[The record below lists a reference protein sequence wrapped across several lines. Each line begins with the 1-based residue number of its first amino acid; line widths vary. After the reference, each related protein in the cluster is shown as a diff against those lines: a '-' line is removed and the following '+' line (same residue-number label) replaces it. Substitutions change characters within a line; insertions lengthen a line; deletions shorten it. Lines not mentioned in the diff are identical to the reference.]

1 MTIKTKLFGLTGLSI
16 LALIAIVT
24 ITELSNLKLLKLEKT
39 LIEVKDMEVSLL
51 EMNCIEYEFL
61 DTPDA
66 SKLEEFKAEYAD
78 FQTLSSML
86 TNDLDALGIV
96 VRQLPTLSKKIT
108 LYRKDLEMLAVSYD
122 SDAAQ
127 VEHLKHEMKGLFT
140 DIFTIFHGIESTLDA
155 EIERAQAS
163 IERFIAGSV
172 IFVAGLLLLG
182 SYFLIRS
189 VQSNIQQLSDMM
201 STIANTHDLTL
212 KANTDRKDEIAEMA
226 GQLNSLLASIQGL
239 ISRVQGSVNEL
250 GAASTQL
257 QQSSVDT
264 EQALSQQQIET
275 DSVAA
280 AVTEMG
286 ETIKDVASTTE
297 SAADNT
303 QRSYDTAQLGFND
316 IVETRD
322 TISSL
327 SEDLATA
334 RGEVNH
340 LLALSDQ
347 ISSVLNVIGE
357 IAEQTNLLALNAAI
371 EAARAGE
378 QGRGFAVVADEVRTL
393 AGKTQRSTA
402 EISDIIS
409 AVQQQTQTVVSTI
422 QSCSNKGADSVDMSE
437 QALSHIKAIMEEM
450 KHILDSSTQIALAV
464 EQQSTVSEE
473 IARNVN
479 TIRDLTYANVGA
491 VSENAQSA
499 TVVASQATDLTLA
512 IDRFKA

>member
-24 ITELSNLKLLKLEKT
+24 ITELANLKLLKLEKT
-39 LIEVKDMEVSLL
+39 LIEVKEMEVSLL
-51 EMNCIEYEFL
+51 QMDRIQRDLSDSFA
-61 DTPDA
+61 T
-66 SKLEEFKAEYAD
+66 SKLDAFKSEYSD
-78 FQTLSSML
+78 FQMLSGLL
-86 TNDLDALGIV
+86 TNDLDELGINV
-96 VRQLPTLSKKIT
+96 SELSSLRQKIT
-108 LYRKDLEMLAVSYD
+108 LYRKDVETTVANRDTDLSVVEEMHS
-122 SDAAQ
+122 
-127 VEHLKHEMKGLFT
+127 EMKTLIT
-140 DIFTIFHGIESTLDA
+140 EIFTIFHGIESTLNT
-155 EIERAQAS
+155 ELAQEQKS
-163 IERFIAGSV
+163 IERFIMLSV
-172 IFVAGLLLLG
+172 LLVTGMLIFG
-182 SYFLIRS
+182 SYILI
-189 VQSNIQQLSDMM
+189 QNIQGNIRQLSQMM
-201 STIANTHDLTL
+201 LTIANTHDLTM
-212 KANTDRKDEIAEMA
+212 KANTDRNDEISEMA
-226 GQLNSLLASIQGL
+226 GQLNILLESVQGL
-239 ISRVQGSVNEL
+239 ISRVQGSVSEL

-264 EQALSQQQIET
+264 ENALNRQQLET
-275 DSVAA
+275 DGVAA

-286 ETIKDVASTTE
+286 ESIKEVANTTE

-303 QRSYDTAQLGFND
+303 QRSYDNAQLGFNE

-322 TISSL
+322 TITELSSDL
-327 SEDLATA
+327 SSASD
-334 RGEVNH
+334 EVNH
-340 LLALSDQ
+340 LVALSDQ

-402 EISDIIS
+402 EISEIIT

-422 QSCSNKGADSVDMSE
+422 QSCSHKGADSVHMSE

-464 EQQSTVSEE
+464 EQQSSVSEE

-479 TIRDLTYANVGA
+479 TIRDLTCVNVGA

-512 IDRFKA
+512 IDKFKV

>member
-51 EMNCIEYEFL
+51 EMNRIEYEFL
-61 DTPDA
+61 DQPEA

-78 FQTLSSML
+78 FQTLSGML
-86 TNDLDALGIV
+86 TNDLDELGIV
-96 VRQLPTLSKKIT
+96 ARQLPTLRKKIT
-108 LYRKDLEMLAVSYD
+108 LYRKDLEMLAASYG

-127 VEHLKHEMKGLFT
+127 VEHLKYEMKGLFT
-140 DIFTIFHGIESTLDA
+140 DIFAIFHGIESTLDA
-155 EIERAQAS
+155 EIERAQIS
-163 IERFIAGSV
+163 IERFIIGSV
-172 IFVAGLLLLG
+172 ILVAGLLLFG

-189 VQSNIQQLSDMM
+189 VQGNIQQLSDVM

-226 GQLNSLLASIQGL
+226 GQLNILLASIQGL

-264 EQALSQQQIET
+264 EQALSQQQLET

-297 SAADNT
+297 SAAGNT
-303 QRSYDTAQLGFND
+303 QRSYDTAQLGFDD

>member
-1 MTIKTKLFGLTGLSI
+1 MTIKRKLFGLTGLSI
-16 LALIAIVT
+16 IALIAIVA
-24 ITELSNLKLLKLEKT
+24 ITEISNLKLLKLEKT

-51 EMNCIEYEFL
+51 DMNRIEYDFL
-61 DTPDA
+61 DKPSPA
-66 SKLEEFKAEYAD
+66 KLEAFKAEYAR
-78 FQTLSSML
+78 FQSLSGLL
-86 TNDLDALGIV
+86 TTDLEELGIV
-96 VRQLPTLSKKIT
+96 VQQLPTLRSNIT
-108 LYRKDLEMLAVSYD
+108 LYRKDLEKMAQHYG
-122 SDAAQ
+122 SDANQ
-127 VEHLKHEMKGLFT
+127 VEQLKQEMKGLFK
-140 DIFTIFHGIESTLDA
+140 DIFTIFHGIEATLEA
-155 EIERAQAS
+155 EIEHAQIA
-163 IERFIAGSV
+163 IERFISGSV
-172 IFVAGLLLLG
+172 VVVAGLMLLG

-189 VQSNIQQLSDMM
+189 VQDNIKQLSNMM

-212 KANTDRKDEIAEMA
+212 KANTERKDEIAEMA
-226 GQLNSLLASIQGL
+226 GQLNILLASMQGL
-239 ISRVQGSVNEL
+239 ISRVQGSVSEL

-257 QQSSVDT
+257 QQSSIDT
-264 EQALSQQQIET
+264 EAALNQQQLET

-297 SAADNT
+297 SAAGNT
-303 QRSYDTAQLGFND
+303 QRSYENAQLGFDD

-327 SEDLATA
+327 STDLSTA
-334 RGEVNH
+334 SGEVNH

-402 EISDIIS
+402 EISDIIG

-422 QSCSNKGADSVDMSE
+422 QSCSIKGADSVHMSE
-437 QALSHIKAIMEEM
+437 QALSHIEAIMEEM

-499 TVVASQATDLTLA
+499 TVVAGQATDLTLA